1 MVRVLLPDGSA
12 RDLPDGADAAALAA
26 SIGRR
31 LARDAV
37 IATSDGAEVDL
48 TAPLADGATVEIVTA
63 GSERGL
69 HTLRHSTAHVL
80 AQAVLGLYPGAT
92 FAIGP
97 PVADGFYYDFEL
109 PGGATFSDEDLE
121 RIEARMRE
129 IIAADQPFVR
139 REIGAAEA
147 LEVFADHPYKR
158 EIIERVSAAGDDAE
172 ATPIWPA
179 RPAATAA

>member
-12 RDLPDGADAAALAA
+12 RDLPDGATAADLAA

-37 IATSDGAEVDL
+37 IASVDGTEVDL
-48 TAPLADGATVEIVTA
+48 SAPLVDGATTEIVTA

-109 PGGATFSDEDLE
+109 PDGATFSDADLE
-121 RIEARMRE
+121 RITERMRE
-129 IIAADQPFVR
+129 IIAADQDTSFAGRSKPAGHWRSSPTTRTSR
-139 REIGAAEA
+139 RSSNG
-147 LEVFADHPYKR
+147 
-158 EIIERVSAAGDDAE
+158 
-172 ATPIWPA
+172 
-179 RPAATAA
+179 